1 MCFPVLIYNSILNF
15 ISIFLTLELSQAL
28 STTDS
33 SKTVNTDK
41 QNAIR
46 GFRVSYKSPPL
57 PNADAP
63 CSIDFDLSSSWTICP
78 THLWVT
84 KYGDL
89 SSILEVD
96 ILCKLELRLMAFRT
110 R

>member
-15 ISIFLTLELSQAL
+15 FSIFLTLELSQAL

-46 GFRVSYKSPPL
+46 GFRVSYKSPP
-57 PNADAP
+57 P
-63 CSIDFDLSSSWTICP
+63 CLTQMLLAQLTWI
-78 THLWVT
+78 
-84 KYGDL
+84 
-89 SSILEVD
+89 
-96 ILCKLELRLMAFRT
+96 
-110 R
+110 